1 MVHLKLFAHI
11 TGVHYEKLLPGQ
23 GHRFS
28 PSEKACCGWKGR
40 LCSWTP
46 NYTRGPFVAWLLS
59 VCVNRVP
66 SFPFIVLG
74 LFLFIDGLL
83 LVSTA
88 SRQQKELLNLRQSLL
103 EDDPQITASAEEFM
117 SRRKALVQQGEV
129 TGIFIVHNATKDLY
143 YVGQSAKAID
153 RAALQ
158 FLGRGNCDVY
168 ADFKYGDAFNVRI
181 VPLSTSGYENL
192 NELKRTAIKALEA
205 AGDELY

>member
-1 MVHLKLFAHI
+1 MRNYYQVKAVASAPPKRLVAVGKVVCVLGLLI
-11 TGVHYEKLLPGQ
+11 TLG
-23 GHRFS
+23 
-28 PSEKACCGWKGR
+28 
-40 LCSWTP
+40 
-46 NYTRGPFVAWLLS
+46 GPFVAWMLSVGVNLLS
-59 VCVNRVP
+59 F
-66 SFPFIVLG
+66 FPLIFLG

-103 EDDPQITASAEEFM
+103 EDDSQITASAEEFM
-117 SRRKALVQQGEV
+117 SQRKALAQQGKV
-129 TGIFIVHNATKDLY
+129 TGIFIVHNATKNLY